1 MVRAFRIPATSVV
14 CLLFVAAAPAAVH
27 AATPAARYT
36 IVELST
42 PTGDTSE
49 ANAVSNAGTV
59 AGTVTNANGL
69 PRATKWSASGTP
81 TDLGLLPGGSD
92 SVANGINDAGQVT
105 GQADRTPGG
114 FGYPVRWSASGAIQD
129 LGGPQTNR
137 LGSGSAIDPAG
148 RVAGGQRP
156 ADSEGDPVGIVYA
169 VDGTPTELGAGLAL
183 ARGINGRGQV
193 VGGPGYVWRN
203 GTVTNLPGLP
213 GGGGTGSTVAY
224 AINDNADV
232 VGTAAVPGGTGTHA
246 VFWRNGSIVDIGTVD
261 GIQFSTARAVSAAG
275 QTVGTADPMCQP
287 CPAARAWIW
296 QPGTTITPLD
306 TLLPAGSG
314 WTLRAANGINDHGVI
329 VGMGLHNGLLR
340 AYRMSP
346 VFTAGVNFQPAGA
359 TVPAGYTPDTGAVF
373 GDRGSGR
380 TFGWNVDNS
389 VNARDRNASGS
400 PDQRYD
406 TLNHMQ
412 KPGGATVWEFAVPNG
427 TYTVHVVAGDPV
439 NTDSTYRISVEGVPV
454 VSGTPTGAKHWFEG
468 TVRVTVGDGRIS
480 VTNGSGAVN
489 NKLNYV
495 DIIGA

>member
-1 MVRAFRIPATSVV
+1 MLRAFRILAVSVV
-14 CLLFVAAAPAAVH
+14 SLLSVVVVPAAARAAAPTV
-27 AATPAARYT
+27 RYT

-49 ANAVSNAGTV
+49 ANGINNAGAV
-59 AGTVTNANGL
+59 VGTVTTSNGL
-69 PRATKWSASGTP
+69 PRATKWNASGAR
-81 TDLGLLPGGSD
+81 TDLGVLPGGSV
-92 SVANGINDAGQVT
+92 SVANGINDAGQVA
-105 GQADRTPGG
+105 GSADRMSGG
-114 FGYPVRWSASGAIQD
+114 FAYPVRWNAAGVIQD

-137 LGSGSAIDPAG
+137 LGSASAIDPAG

-156 ADSEGDPVGIVYA
+156 ASSEGDPVGIVYA
-169 VDGTPTELGAGLAL
+169 VDGTPTELGPDLGL

-203 GTVTNLPGLP
+203 GTVTHLPGLP
-213 GGGGTGSTVAY
+213 GGPGTGSTVAY
-224 AINDNADV
+224 AINNNTEI
-232 VGTAAVPGGTGTHA
+232 VGSAATPAGTGTHA
-246 VFWRNGSIVDIGTVD
+246 VYWRNGSIVDIGTVD
-261 GIQFSTARAVSAAG
+261 GIQFSTAKAVNAAG

-287 CPAARAWIW
+287 CPAPRAWSW
-296 QPGTTITPLD
+296 QPGGPITALD

-314 WTLRAANGINDHGVI
+314 WTLREANGINDRGVI

-346 VFTAGVNFQPAGA
+346 VFTVGVNFQPAGA
-359 TVPAGYTPDTGAVF
+359 AVPAGYTPDNGSAF

-380 TFGWNVDNS
+380 SYGWNLDNTA
-389 VNARDRNASGS
+389 NARDRNASGS

-412 KPGGATVWEFAVPNG
+412 KPGGATVWEIAVPNG
-427 TYTVHVVAGDPV
+427 TYTVHVVSGDPL
-439 NTDSTYRISVEGVPV
+439 NTDSTYRVSVEGVVV
-454 VSGTPTGAKHWFEG
+454 VSGTPTATAHWFEG
-468 TVRVTVGDGRIS
+468 TARVTVADGRLTIA
-480 VTNGSGAVN
+480 NGPGAVN